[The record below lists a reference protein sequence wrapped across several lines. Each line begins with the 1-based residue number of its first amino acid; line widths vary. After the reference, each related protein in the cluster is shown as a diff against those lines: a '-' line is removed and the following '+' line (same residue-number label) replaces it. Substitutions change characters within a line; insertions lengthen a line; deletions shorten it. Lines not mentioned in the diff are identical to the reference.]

1 MPCVSNWLSRIT
13 SGNGNSSERGTIL
26 ETVPRGS
33 QRWYVNVLVGY
44 REHGA
49 KY

>member
-1 MPCVSNWLSRIT
+1 MPCEANWLARIT
-13 SGNGNSSERGTIL
+13 SGNGNSSERVTIL

-33 QRWYVNVLVGY
+33 QRQQANVLVGY